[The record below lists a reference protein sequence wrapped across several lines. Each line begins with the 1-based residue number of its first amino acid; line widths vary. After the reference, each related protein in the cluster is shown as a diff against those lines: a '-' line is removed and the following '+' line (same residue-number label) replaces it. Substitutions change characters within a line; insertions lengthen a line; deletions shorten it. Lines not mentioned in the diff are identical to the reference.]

1 MTVSRRFR
9 ASEESVGAARRFV
22 SGIIS
27 DLPGE
32 LQDSVSVMVSELSTN
47 ALVHAS
53 SGFDVAVERSDETV
67 LILIS
72 DQGDGIPMVQSPN
85 PSEPHG
91 RGLRIVETLSD
102 DWGIMP
108 SSGTGKTV
116 WFRMSLHRAT
126 SRRPMSSAVAD
137 AGAPGGD
144 GVDQPTSSRPASPA
158 AAPNTGPISEPTAH
172 HQIGRRRT
180 RSHPHKPA
188 RRRTLVSTAI

>member
-1 MTVSRRFR
+1 
-9 ASEESVGAARRFV
+9 V
-22 SGIIS
+22 SGIVS

-32 LQDSVSVMVSELSTN
+32 LQDAVSLMVSELSTN

-53 SGFDVAVERSDETV
+53 SGFDVAVERSDESV

-72 DQGDGIPMVQSPN
+72 DQGDGTPLVRSPD

-108 SSGTGKTV
+108 SPGAGKTV

-126 SRRPMSSAVAD
+126 SGRPMSSAVAD
-137 AGAPGGD
+137 AGGPGD
-144 GVDQPTSSRPASPA
+144 DRANQPTSSRSDSPA
-158 AAPNTGPISEPTAH
+158 AAPNTGPMGEPTTH
-172 HQIGRRRT
+172 HQISRRCS

-188 RRRTLVSTAI
+188 RRRNQVGTAV